1 MFCKLHRQMT
11 IFSTLVT
18 SGILILM
25 TITCLIISEQGLV
38 RNSYERFW
46 NNGNSCVAYL
56 ENQNVSVTHQWILES
71 RQEYGVEISILD
83 NGRKLYFEKLGSG
96 KCVKKPEAIH
106 RTCWKQ
112 PQEFQKKNRD

>member
-56 ENQNVSVTHQWILES
+56 ESQKRSQNMLETAARISKEEQGLDVEYSGNLALSREIFFKSSTFWI
-71 RQEYGVEISILD
+71 
-83 NGRKLYFEKLGSG
+83 K
-96 KCVKKPEAIH
+96 
-106 RTCWKQ
+106 
-112 PQEFQKKNRD
+112 